1 MNLDKKGLDE
11 RQRAYRDH
19 IGNQC
24 FLLLLYGILIDT
36 ALNGAGVKWLPYP
49 ANMMALLT
57 VCGGIY
63 QVRIILG
70 NAYLPPGESAPRKRR
85 KTMILAAFSVAVA
98 AVAAVVLLRSSVLP
112 VQDAASGGDISS
124 IVLFIISA
132 VSLVIAL
139 VAGLIQ
145 RRRDKEKDEE

>member
-11 RQRAYRDH
+11 RQRAHRDR

-36 ALNGAGVKWLPYP
+36 ALNGLGVKWLPYP

-57 VCGGIY
+57 VCAGIY

-70 NAYLPPGESAPRKRR
+70 NAYLPPGAK
-85 KTMILAAFSVAVA
+85 AAHTQRSIIIMAVFSVAVA
-98 AVAAVVLLRSSVLP
+98 AVASVFFIRNSAPLRADTGNGEDNSAWILLVI
-112 VQDAASGGDISS
+112 SG
-124 IVLFIISA
+124 
-132 VSLVIAL
+132 VSLLIAL
-139 VAGLIQ
+139 AAGIIQ
-145 RRRDKEKDEE
+145 RMRDKENDKE

>member
-11 RQRAYRDH
+11 RQRAHRDR

-36 ALNGAGVKWLPYP
+36 ALNGLGVKWLPYP

-57 VCGGIY
+57 VCAGIY

-70 NAYLPPGESAPRKRR
+70 NAYLPPGAKAAHTRR
-85 KTMILAAFSVAVA
+85 SIIIMAVFSVAVA
-98 AVAAVVLLRSSVLP
+98 AVASVIFIRNSAPLPADTGNGEDNSAWILL
-112 VQDAASGGDISS
+112 
-124 IVLFIISA
+124 IISG
-132 VSLVIAL
+132 VSLLIAL
-139 VAGLIQ
+139 AAGIIQ
-145 RRRDKEKDEE
+145 RMRDKENDKE